1 MLGEQERVYLGW
13 FDRMAKATHNLTEI
27 EHWSLE
33 AWLAAGELRSTWE
46 GWKGIIGPMPPQ
58 PGKKLSPGQV
68 GMESQRRSA

>member
-1 MLGEQERVYLGW
+1 MLGEQERVYLEW

-46 GWKGIIGPMPPQ
+46 GWKGIIGPMPPEPGAKRSQSQ
-58 PGKKLSPGQV
+58 PSY
-68 GMESQRRSA
+68 EIRRSA